1 MKKYTFVSFLLGV
14 VLVCMSMSVSAS
26 GPKREMRATWFTTV
40 ANIDWPTTT
49 GASAQKQEMRQMLDS
64 IQSLKMNAVFFHVRP
79 CADAF
84 YNSAYEPW
92 SSYLK

>member
-1 MKKYTFVSFLLGV
+1 MYMKNSSNTLLTFAAGVLLSFLFAI
-14 VLVCMSMSVSAS
+14 STQAA

-49 GASAQKQEMRQMLDS
+49 GASSQKQEMIKMLDS
-64 IQSLKMNAVFFHVRP
+64 IQSLKMNVVLFHARP

-84 YNSAYEPW
+84 
-92 SSYLK
+92 